1 MELCS
6 EFSWKQQGPYFEGCL
21 HNLDFPTKQ
30 EKEMAFFRIA
40 S

>member
-6 EFSWKQQGPYFEGCL
+6 EFAWKQQGPYFEWL
-21 HNLDFPTKQ
+21 FTSFRFPTKQ
-30 EKEMAFFRIA
+30 EKEMTFFRIT